1 MIRRF
6 YFYIV
11 IFLIAALVG
20 CVSLSKFQS
29 GEEAYER
36 KHYSIAVKMLQ
47 KQLPKVHNPDI
58 AQRKISL
65 IGDAFHKMDMPQQAA
80 KWYKKAIKTGS
91 GFEVYYKLAKV
102 YKKLEKY
109 DEALNTLTNAEKKF
123 GRSALLKKEI
133 SICKQSIRWLK
144 NKNNNIH
151 LKLLDIN
158 TEFSDFASD
167 FYLDDYIVISSDRHN
182 SSNTLYAWSGNYY
195 FDLFIS
201 DKSGAIETNP
211 LSGNVNTKYNEASA
225 CFNKEGDEMY
235 FVRCGDDDGEI
246 RNCKIYKS
254 VLVNSEW
261 SYGVVLPFVK
271 KRVNYLSPWLSEDNG
286 VLYFSSNDPKGY
298 GGYDIYY
305 SLRQDDGWSKPQILP
320 KLINTV
326 GNEKFITTWRD
337 KIYFSSDFLPGMGGY
352 DIFET
357 KLDSSG
363 RLSPPSHLDYPINS
377 GGDDFYILKN
387 SDSTGI
393 VSSSRINGK
402 GLDDIYSF
410 EINTPRDTTT
420 KDTLKT
426 ADKKEIFKKKIYLA
440 IKVVEN
446 IFEDKTDPNSRI
458 LGKKP
463 VVKAA
468 ISFQNGKYAGET
480 PPNGFVIKE
489 IKFDTTYNIVVGKQG
504 YLTNAKSI
512 KVQKDRE
519 YNQEITT
526 LNVTVILDK
535 IYYGR
540 EVVLKNIY
548 YDYDKWELRDESF
561 PTLDE
566 LYKIMKNNP
575 GYRIKIGSHTDC
587 RGEDDYN
594 LELSLKRANS
604 VVQYLLSKGIN
615 KDRLIPIG
623 YGETRLIDK
632 CECENCTE
640 QQHQKN
646 RRTTFEILK

>member
-1 MIRRF
+1 MRRF
-6 YFYIV
+6 HFYIL
-11 IFLIAALVG
+11 ILFLTAMVG

-36 KHYSIAVKMLQ
+36 KHYSTAVKMLQ
-47 KQLPKVHNPDI
+47 KQLPKVRNAGI
-58 AQRKISL
+58 AQRKMSM
-65 IGDAFHKMDMPQQAA
+65 IGDAYGKMDMPKQAA
-80 KWYKKAIKTGS
+80 KWYEKAVKTGS
-91 GFEVYYKLAKV
+91 GIKDYFKLAKV

-109 DEALNTLTNAEKKF
+109 DMALNTLMSAEKKF
-123 GRSALLKKEI
+123 GRSALLNKEI
-133 SICKQSIRWLK
+133 SICKQSIRWLQ
-144 NKNNNIH
+144 NKDDNIH
-151 LKLLDIN
+151 LNLLDIN

-167 FYLDDYIVISSDRHN
+167 FYLNDYIVFSSDRRN
-182 SSNTLYAWSGNYY
+182 SSKDVYAWSGNYY
-195 FDLFIS
+195 YDLFIS
-201 DKSGAIETNP
+201 DISGAIDANP
-211 LSGNVNTKYNEASA
+211 LPGYVNTEFNEASA

-235 FVRCGDDDGEI
+235 FVRCGDDDEEI
-246 RNCKIYKS
+246 RNCKLYKS

-261 SYGVVLPFVK
+261 SKGVVLSFVK
-271 KRVNYLSPWLSEDNG
+271 ERVNYLSPWLSDDDS
-286 VLYFSSNDPKGY
+286 VLYFASDDPNGY

-305 SLRQDDGWSKPQILP
+305 SLRQDKGWSKPQIFP

-326 GNEKFITTWRD
+326 GNEKFITTWRN

-357 KLDSSG
+357 VVDSTG
-363 RLSPPSHLDYPINS
+363 RLSPPGHLDYPLNS
-377 GGDDFYILKN
+377 GGDDFYLLKN

-410 EINTPRDTTT
+410 EINTPVDTIIR
-420 KDTLKT
+420 DTLKKV
-426 ADKKEIFKKKIYLA
+426 DKKEIVKKKIFLA

-463 VVKAA
+463 VVKAT
-468 ISFQNGKYAGET
+468 ISFQNGKYAVET
-480 PPNGFVIKE
+480 PPNGLVIKE

-512 KVQKDRE
+512 KVQKDKE

-535 IYYGR
+535 IYFGR

-548 YDYDKWELRDESF
+548 YDYDKWELREESI

-575 GYRIKIGSHTDC
+575 GYRIKLGSHTDC
-587 RGEDDYN
+587 RGEADYN

-604 VVQYLLSKGIN
+604 VVQYLVSKGIS
-615 KDRLIPIG
+615 KSRLIPIG
-623 YGETRLIDK
+623 YGETKLIED
-632 CECENCTE
+632 CECENCSE

>member
-11 IFLIAALVG
+11 IFLLTALVG

-36 KHYSIAVKMLQ
+36 KHYYTAVKMLQ
-47 KQLPKVHNPDI
+47 KQLPKVRNAGI
-58 AQRKISL
+58 AQKKMSM
-65 IGDAFHKMDMPQQAA
+65 IGDAFGKMDMPKQAA
-80 KWYKKAIKTGS
+80 KWYEKAVKTGS
-91 GFEVYYKLAKV
+91 GIKVYYKLAKV

-133 SICKQSIRWLK
+133 SICKQSIRWLQ
-144 NKNNNIH
+144 NKDDNVH
-151 LKLLDIN
+151 LNLLDIN

-167 FYLDDYIVISSDRHN
+167 FYLNDYIVFSSDRRN
-182 SSNTLYAWSGNYY
+182 SSKNVYAWSGNYY
-195 FDLFIS
+195 YDLFIS
-201 DKSGAIETNP
+201 DISGAIDANP
-211 LSGNVNTKYNEASA
+211 LSGYINTKYNEASA
-225 CFNKEGDEMY
+225 CFTKEGDEMY
-235 FVRCGDDDGEI
+235 FVRCGDDDEEI
-246 RNCKIYKS
+246 RNCKLYKS

-261 SYGVVLPFVK
+261 SKGVVLSFVK
-271 KRVNYLSPWLSEDNG
+271 SDVNYVSPWLSENDSI
-286 VLYFSSNDPKGY
+286 LYFASDDPNGY

-305 SLRQDDGWSKPQILP
+305 SLRQGKEWSKPQIFP

-326 GNEKFITTWRD
+326 GNEKFITTWRN

-357 KLDSSG
+357 VVDSTG
-363 RLSPPSHLDYPINS
+363 RLSPPSHLDYPLNS
-377 GGDDFYILKN
+377 GGDDFYLLKN
-387 SDSTGI
+387 SNSTGI

-410 EINTPRDTTT
+410 EINTPVDTIVR
-420 KDTLKT
+420 DTLKKG
-426 ADKKEIFKKKIYLA
+426 DKKELVKKKLFLA

-446 IFEDKTDPNSRI
+446 IFEDETNPNSRI

-463 VVKAA
+463 VVRAT
-468 ISFQNGKYAGET
+468 ISFQNGKYAVET

-489 IKFDTTYNIVVGKQG
+489 IKFDTTYSIVVGKQG
-504 YLTNAKSI
+504 YLTNTKLI
-512 KVQKDRE
+512 KAQKDKE

-535 IYYGR
+535 IYFGR

-548 YDYDKWELRDESF
+548 YDYDKWELREESF

-575 GYRIKIGSHTDC
+575 GYKIKLGSHTDC
-587 RGEDDYN
+587 RGEADYN

-604 VVQYLLSKGIN
+604 VVQYLVSKGIS
-615 KDRLIPIG
+615 KSRLIPIG
-623 YGETRLIDK
+623 YGETKLIED